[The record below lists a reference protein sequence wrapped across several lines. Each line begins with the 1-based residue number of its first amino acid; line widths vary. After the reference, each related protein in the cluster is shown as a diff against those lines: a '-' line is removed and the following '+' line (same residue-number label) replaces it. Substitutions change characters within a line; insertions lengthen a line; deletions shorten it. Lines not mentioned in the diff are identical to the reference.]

1 MSSMRNWLALLVA
14 AASVS
19 LAGGAGAASIT
30 ILETGSGL
38 ATVSIAPG
46 TTPTLFFD
54 VILSVTAAEL
64 VDGYA
69 VSVEW
74 DGAAIVGGTDPFLK
88 DVVGTS
94 FLPPPFLF
102 PLGPLG
108 TNQSTSGVRGTFDSF
123 GGAALGPVGTLT
135 ATIATLS
142 VTVLAGAVAGDATSI
157 TPFFAPPDG
166 VISGG
171 GFIPTTLTGATINVV
186 PEPAS
191 ASLLGLGLVGLVMA
205 ARRGRLL
212 V

>member
-1 MSSMRNWLALLVA
+1 MRNWLALLVA

-30 ILETGSGL
+30 ILESGSGL
-38 ATVSIAPG
+38 ATVSIGPG
-46 TTPTLFFD
+46 TTPTLAFD

-74 DGAAIVGGTDPFLK
+74 DGAAIVGGTDPFLEN
-88 DVVGTS
+88 VVGTS
-94 FLPPPFLF
+94 FLPPQFF
-102 PLGPLG
+102 APLGPLG
-108 TNQSTSGVRGTFDSF
+108 TNQSTPGVRGTFDSF
-123 GGAALGPVGTLT
+123 GGVAFGPVGPLT
-135 ATIATLS
+135 VTIATLS
-142 VTVLAGAVAGDATSI
+142 VTVLAGTVAGDGTSI

-166 VISGG
+166 VTSGG
-171 GFIPTTLTGATINVV
+171 LLIPTTLTGATINVV

-205 ARRGRLL
+205 GRRGRLL